1 MYSALELKVHGLFA
15 MVCLPVLWFKD
26 KMLGFSPPINPL
38 KKNLC
43 GYVAVVTGGN
53 TGVGRETA
61 LGLARGGAAVIIG
74 CRSAPR
80 GAAAAA
86 SLQRELHAA
95 CPKQH
100 PWARSGSVTCLP
112 LDLSS
117 FLSIAAFA
125 SSFLAKFAHLDIL
138 VNNAG
143 LNKQSVNSNGLQELF
158 MVNYLGHYLLFRL
171 LEPALTTR
179 NVTFD
184 LNDREHDSEARVV
197 NVSSLMHHVG
207 NSDFEKSAF
216 TKYSKGEDSYYADSK
231 LYMNYLTIEINKRF
245 LLRTP
250 PSKGRKVSAIS
261 VNPGAVRSDIW
272 RHVPAYLKYP
282 FDLFMRAYFLTVE
295 QGAATSLFGAT
306 AKVNVDEPILPLPL
320 LPYVVPYRVHFGWLA
335 FEALGPFGG
344 AIFGTPTLPPDSVEK
359 ALELWRFSRDV
370 INQIISSC
378 EESNDKKFIIQALSL
393 SNEVES

>member
-1 MYSALELKVHGLFA
+1 MYSALELNVHGLFA
-15 MVCLPVLWFKD
+15 MVCLPVLWFMD
-26 KMLGFSPPINPL
+26 KMLGLSPPINPL
-38 KKNLC
+38 EKNLC
-43 GYVAVVTGGN
+43 GYVAIVTGGN

-74 CRSAPR
+74 CRSASR
-80 GAAAAA
+80 GAAAAE
-86 SLQRELHAA
+86 SLRRELHAA
-95 CPKQH
+95 CPKQY

-125 SSFLAKFAHLDIL
+125 SSFSAKFAHLDIL

-143 LNKQSVNSNGLQELF
+143 LNKQSINSNGLQELF

-171 LEPALTTR
+171 LEPVLAAAR
-179 NVTFD
+179 KVD
-184 LNDREHDSEARVV
+184 LNNREHESEARVV

-207 NSDFEKSAF
+207 KSDFEKSAF
-216 TKYSKGEDSYYADSK
+216 TKYSKGEDSYYSDSK

-245 LLRTP
+245 LLRAP
-250 PSKGRKVSAIS
+250 SSKGRKISAIS

-272 RHVPAYLKYP
+272 RHVPAYKKYP
-282 FDLFMRAYFLTVE
+282 YDLFMRAYFLTVE

-306 AKVNVDEPILPLPL
+306 AKIYVDEPILPSPL

-344 AIFGTPTLPPDSVEK
+344 AIFATPSLPPDSVEK

-378 EESNDKKFIIQALSL
+378 EESSDKKLIIQTLSL
-393 SNEVES
+393 SNEVMS